1 MVRAYKQA
9 NKAIWCNNSLV
20 LEAMAMIMARVI
32 VSLTMPRSIEA
43 SKSAVY
49 KTPYTDSTSSL
60 AFTLSVLFSSLKA

>member
-1 MVRAYKQA
+1 MVRADKQA
-9 NKAIWCNNSLV
+9 NKGIWCNNSLV
-20 LEAMAMIMARVI
+20 LEALAMVMARVI

-60 AFTLSVLFSSLKA
+60 AFTLSVLFNSLKA